1 MILSASSLITLEDVR
16 RANQD
21 AWYQA
26 YLAGVPERIEPLVD
40 RVAAAGY
47 DTFVVTADVPV
58 PPNREN
64 NIRNG
69 FQVPLAITPRVAW
82 DTEPRPAGAG
92 EEPERHNR
100 PS

>member
-1 MILSASSLITLEDVR
+1 MPS
-16 RANQD
+16 
-21 AWYQA
+21 
-26 YLAGVPERIEPLVD
+26 RIEPLVD

-82 DTEPRPAGAG
+82 DA
-92 EEPERHNR
+92 
-100 PS
+100 